1 MALVSGVN
9 IPDNKRINISLRYI
23 QGIGPTIAD
32 LIINQAGITDNPKVK
47 DLNDNNLDKI
57 RGIIDNGVVVSGTR
71 TIKIITE
78 GNVKVEKNLNI
89 RRLIDIGSY
98 KGTRH
103 RKSLPVN
110 GQRTK
115 TNARTKRGKK
125 VAVAKRGRDVN
136 QKT

>member
-1 MALVSGVN
+1 MAMIAGVN
-9 IPDNKRINISLRYI
+9 IPDNKRINIALRYVY
-23 QGIGPTIAD
+23 GIGPAIAEK
-32 LIINQAGITDNPKVK
+32 IISQTNITDNPKVK
-47 DLNDNNLDKI
+47 DLTENDLDKI
-57 RGIIDNGVVVSGTR
+57 RGIIDNTHTV
-71 TIKIITE
+71 E
-78 GNVKVEKNLNI
+78 GDLRVEKNLNI

-103 RKSLPVN
+103 RKNLPVN

-125 VAVAKRGRDVN
+125 LAVAKRGRDTN

>member
-1 MALVSGVN
+1 MAMIAGVN
-9 IPDNKRINISLRYI
+9 IPDNKRINIALRYVY
-23 QGIGPTIAD
+23 GIGPTIAEK
-32 LIINQAGITDNPKVK
+32 IISQTNIMGNPKVK
-47 DLNDNNLDKI
+47 DLTENDLDQI
-57 RGIIDNGVVVSGTR
+57 RGIIDNTYTV
-71 TIKIITE
+71 E
-78 GNVKVEKNLNI
+78 GDLRVERNLNI

-103 RKSLPVN
+103 RKNLPAN

-125 VAVAKRGRDVN
+125 LAVAKRGRDIN

>member
-1 MALVSGVN
+1 MAMIAGVN
-9 IPDNKRINISLRYI
+9 IPDNKRINIALRYVY
-23 QGIGPTIAD
+23 GIGPTIAEK
-32 LIINQAGITDNPKVK
+32 IISQTNIMGNPKVK
-47 DLNDNNLDKI
+47 DLTENDLDKI
-57 RGIIDNGVVVSGTR
+57 RGIIDNTYTV
-71 TIKIITE
+71 E
-78 GNVKVEKNLNI
+78 GDLRVERNLNI

-103 RKSLPVN
+103 RKNLPVN

-125 VAVAKRGRDVN
+125 LAVAKRGRDTN

>member
-1 MALVSGVN
+1 MAMIAGVN
-9 IPDNKRINISLRYI
+9 IPDNKRINIALRYVY
-23 QGIGPTIAD
+23 GIGPKIAEK
-32 LIINQAGITDNPKVK
+32 IISQTNIIDNPKVK
-47 DLNDNNLDKI
+47 DLTENDLDKI
-57 RGIIDNGVVVSGTR
+57 RGIIDNTYTV
-71 TIKIITE
+71 E
-78 GNVKVEKNLNI
+78 GDLRVEKNLNI

-103 RKSLPVN
+103 RKNLPVN

-125 VAVAKRGRDVN
+125 LAVAKRGRDTN

>member
-1 MALVSGVN
+1 MAMIAGVN
-9 IPDNKRINISLRYI
+9 IPDNKRINIALRYVY
-23 QGIGPTIAD
+23 GIGPTIAEK
-32 LIINQAGITDNPKVK
+32 IISQTNIIDNPKVK
-47 DLNDNNLDKI
+47 DLTENDLDKI
-57 RGIIDNGVVVSGTR
+57 RGIIDNTYTV
-71 TIKIITE
+71 E
-78 GNVKVEKNLNI
+78 GDLRVEKNLNI

-103 RKSLPVN
+103 RKNLPVN

-125 VAVAKRGRDVN
+125 LAVAKRGRDTN

>member
-1 MALVSGVN
+1 MAMIAGVN
-9 IPDNKRINISLRYI
+9 IPDNKRINIALRYVY
-23 QGIGPTIAD
+23 GIGPKIAEK
-32 LIINQAGITDNPKVK
+32 IISQTNIIDNPKVK
-47 DLNDNNLDKI
+47 DLTENDLDKI
-57 RGIIDNGVVVSGTR
+57 RGIIDNTYTV
-71 TIKIITE
+71 E
-78 GNVKVEKNLNI
+78 GDLRVERNLNI

-103 RKSLPVN
+103 RKNLPVN

-125 VAVAKRGRDVN
+125 LAVAKRGRDTN

>member
-1 MALVSGVN
+1 MAMISGVN
-9 IPDNKRINISLRYI
+9 IPDNKRINIALRYVY
-23 QGIGPTIAD
+23 GIGPTIAEK
-32 LIINQAGITDNPKVK
+32 IISQTNIIDNPKVK
-47 DLNDNNLDKI
+47 DLTENDLDKI
-57 RGIIDNGVVVSGTR
+57 RAIIDNSY
-71 TIKIITE
+71 TIE
-78 GNVKVEKNLNI
+78 GDLRVERNLNI

-103 RKSLPVN
+103 RKNLPAN

-125 VAVAKRGRDVN
+125 LAVAKRGRDIN

>member
-1 MALVSGVN
+1 MAMIAGVN
-9 IPDNKRINISLRYI
+9 IPDNKRINIALRYVY
-23 QGIGPTIAD
+23 GFGPKIAEK
-32 LIINQAGITDNPKVK
+32 IISQTNIIDNPKVK
-47 DLNDNNLDKI
+47 DLTENDLDKI
-57 RGIIDNGVVVSGTR
+57 RGIIDNTYTV
-71 TIKIITE
+71 E
-78 GNVKVEKNLNI
+78 GDLRVEKNLNI

-103 RKSLPVN
+103 RKNLPVN

-125 VAVAKRGRDVN
+125 LAVDKRGRDTN

>member
-1 MALVSGVN
+1 MIAGVN
-9 IPDNKRINISLRYI
+9 IPDNKRINIALRYVY
-23 QGIGPTIAD
+23 GIGPAIAEK
-32 LIINQAGITDNPKVK
+32 IIFQTNIIDNPRVK
-47 DLNDNNLDKI
+47 DLTETDLDKI
-57 RGIIDNGVVVSGTR
+57 RTIIDNSYTV
-71 TIKIITE
+71 E
-78 GNVKVEKNLNI
+78 GDLRVERNLNI

-103 RKSLPVN
+103 RKNLPAN

-125 VAVAKRGRDVN
+125 LAIAKRGRDIN

>member
-1 MALVSGVN
+1 MAMIAGVN
-9 IPDNKRINISLRYI
+9 IPANKRINITLRYVY
-23 QGIGPTIAD
+23 GIGPKIAEK
-32 LIINQAGITDNPKVK
+32 IISQTNIIDNPKVK
-47 DLNDNNLDKI
+47 DLTENDLDKI
-57 RGIIDNGVVVSGTR
+57 RGIIDNTYTV
-71 TIKIITE
+71 E
-78 GNVKVEKNLNI
+78 GDLRVEKNLNI

-103 RKSLPVN
+103 RKNLPVN

-125 VAVAKRGRDVN
+125 LAVAKRGRDTN

>member
-1 MALVSGVN
+1 MAMISGVN
-9 IPDNKRINISLRYI
+9 IPDNKRINIALRYVY
-23 QGIGPTIAD
+23 GIGPTIAEK
-32 LIINQAGITDNPKVK
+32 IISQTNIIDNPKVK
-47 DLNDNNLDKI
+47 DLTENDLDKI
-57 RGIIDNGVVVSGTR
+57 RAVIDNSYTV
-71 TIKIITE
+71 E
-78 GNVKVEKNLNI
+78 GDLRVERNLNI

-103 RKSLPVN
+103 RKNLPAN

-125 VAVAKRGRDVN
+125 LAIPKRGRDTN

>member
-1 MALVSGVN
+1 MAMIAGVN
-9 IPDNKRINISLRYI
+9 IPDNKRINIALRYVY
-23 QGIGPTIAD
+23 GIGPAIAEK
-32 LIINQAGITDNPKVK
+32 IISQTNITDNPKVK
-47 DLNDNNLDKI
+47 DLTENDLDKI
-57 RGIIDNGVVVSGTR
+57 RGIIDNTYTV
-71 TIKIITE
+71 E
-78 GNVKVEKNLNI
+78 GDLRVEKNLNI

-103 RKSLPVN
+103 RKNLPVN

-125 VAVAKRGRDVN
+125 LAVAKRGRDTN

>member
-1 MALVSGVN
+1 MAMIAGVN
-9 IPDNKRINISLRYI
+9 IPDNKRINIALRYVY
-23 QGIGPTIAD
+23 GIGPTIAEK
-32 LIINQAGITDNPKVK
+32 IISQTSIMGNPKVK
-47 DLNDNNLDKI
+47 DLTENDLDKI
-57 RGIIDNGVVVSGTR
+57 RGVIDNSYTV
-71 TIKIITE
+71 E
-78 GNVKVEKNLNI
+78 GDLRVERNLNI

-103 RKSLPVN
+103 RKNLPVN

-125 VAVAKRGRDVN
+125 LAIAKRGRDTN

>member
-1 MALVSGVN
+1 MAMIAGVN
-9 IPDNKRINISLRYI
+9 IPDNKRINIALRYVY
-23 QGIGPTIAD
+23 GIGPTIAEK
-32 LIINQAGITDNPKVK
+32 IISQTNIIDNPKVK
-47 DLNDNNLDKI
+47 DLTENDLDKI
-57 RGIIDNGVVVSGTR
+57 RGIIDNTY
-71 TIKIITE
+71 T
-78 GNVKVEKNLNI
+78 VECDLRVERNLNI

-103 RKSLPVN
+103 RKNLPVN

-125 VAVAKRGRDVN
+125 LAVAKRGRDTN

>member
-1 MALVSGVN
+1 MAMISGVN
-9 IPDNKRINISLRYI
+9 IPDNKRINIALRYVY
-23 QGIGPTIAD
+23 GIGPAIAEK
-32 LIINQAGITDNPKVK
+32 IIFQTNIIDNPRVK
-47 DLNDNNLDKI
+47 DLTETDLDKI
-57 RGIIDNGVVVSGTR
+57 RTIIDNSYTV
-71 TIKIITE
+71 E
-78 GNVKVEKNLNI
+78 GDLRVERNLNI

-103 RKSLPVN
+103 RKNLPAN

-125 VAVAKRGRDVN
+125 LAIAKRGRDIN

>member
-1 MALVSGVN
+1 MAMIAGVN
-9 IPDNKRINISLRYI
+9 IPDNKRINIALRYVY
-23 QGIGPTIAD
+23 GIGPTIAEK
-32 LIINQAGITDNPKVK
+32 IISQTNIIDNPKVK
-47 DLNDNNLDKI
+47 DLTENDLDKI
-57 RGIIDNGVVVSGTR
+57 RAVIDNSYTV
-71 TIKIITE
+71 E
-78 GNVKVEKNLNI
+78 GDLRVERNLNI

-103 RKSLPVN
+103 RKNLPAN

-125 VAVAKRGRDVN
+125 LAIAKRGRDTN

>member
-1 MALVSGVN
+1 MAMIAGVN
-9 IPDNKRINISLRYI
+9 IPDNKRINIALRYVY
-23 QGIGPTIAD
+23 GIGPAIAEK
-32 LIINQAGITDNPKVK
+32 IISQTNITDNPKVK
-47 DLNDNNLDKI
+47 DLTETDLDKI
-57 RGIIDNGVVVSGTR
+57 RGVIDNSYTV
-71 TIKIITE
+71 E
-78 GNVKVEKNLNI
+78 GDLRVERNLNI

-103 RKSLPVN
+103 RKNLPVN

-125 VAVAKRGRDVN
+125 LAVAKRGRDTN

>member
-47 DLNDNNLDKI
+47 DLNDNDLDKI
-57 RGIIDNGVVVSGTR
+57 RGIIDNGEIVSGTR

-78 GNVKVEKNLNI
+78 GDLRVEKNLNI

-103 RKSLPVN
+103 RKAYLLM
-110 GQRTK
+110 
-115 TNARTKRGKK
+115 GKERK
-125 VAVAKRGRDVN
+125 QMLV
-136 QKT
+136 QKEVKKSQ

>member
-1 MALVSGVN
+1 MAMIAGVN
-9 IPDNKRINISLRYI
+9 IPDNKRINIALRYVY
-23 QGIGPTIAD
+23 GIGPTIAEK
-32 LIINQAGITDNPKVK
+32 IISQTNITGNPKVK
-47 DLNDNNLDKI
+47 DLTENDLDKI
-57 RGIIDNGVVVSGTR
+57 RGIIDNTYTV
-71 TIKIITE
+71 E
-78 GNVKVEKNLNI
+78 GDLRIERNLNI

-103 RKSLPVN
+103 RKNLPVN

-125 VAVAKRGRDVN
+125 LAVAKRGRDTN

>member
-1 MALVSGVN
+1 MAMIAGVN
-9 IPDNKRINISLRYI
+9 IPDNKRINIALRYVY
-23 QGIGPTIAD
+23 GIGPTIAEK
-32 LIINQAGITDNPKVK
+32 IISQTNIIDNPKVK
-47 DLNDNNLDKI
+47 DLTENDLDKI
-57 RGIIDNGVVVSGTR
+57 RGVIDNTYTVEGVLR
-71 TIKIITE
+71 
-78 GNVKVEKNLNI
+78 VERNLNI

-103 RKSLPVN
+103 RKNLPVN

-125 VAVAKRGRDVN
+125 LAVAKRGRDTN

>member
-1 MALVSGVN
+1 MAMIAGVN
-9 IPDNKRINISLRYI
+9 IPYNKRINIALRYVY
-23 QGIGPTIAD
+23 GIGPTIAEK
-32 LIINQAGITDNPKVK
+32 IISQTSIMGNPKVK
-47 DLNDNNLDKI
+47 DLTETDLDKI
-57 RGIIDNGVVVSGTR
+57 RGVIDNSYTV
-71 TIKIITE
+71 E
-78 GNVKVEKNLNI
+78 GDLRVERNLNI

-103 RKSLPVN
+103 RKNLPVN

-125 VAVAKRGRDVN
+125 LAVAKRGRDTN

>member
-1 MALVSGVN
+1 MAMIAGVN
-9 IPDNKRINISLRYI
+9 IPDNKRINIALRYVY
-23 QGIGPTIAD
+23 GIGPTIAEK
-32 LIINQAGITDNPKVK
+32 IISQTNITDNPKVK
-47 DLNDNNLDKI
+47 DLTENDLDKI
-57 RGIIDNGVVVSGTR
+57 RGIIDNTYIV
-71 TIKIITE
+71 E
-78 GNVKVEKNLNI
+78 GDLRVEKNLNI

-103 RKSLPVN
+103 RKNLPVN

-125 VAVAKRGRDVN
+125 LAVAKRGRDTN